1 MSDFLFRGKLAE
13 IDPDVQKLISF
24 ESERQIRKLI
34 LIPSESTAPL
44 AVREALSSSFQN
56 IYAEGYPDDE
66 TRWMTEEEILN
77 YENRLA
83 NYRRY
88 ADPRYYKGVE
98 YADVIES
105 LTRRRCA
112 EAFANEKVPASSL
125 YANVQALSGAPA
137 NNAVYSALLN
147 PGDTILGM
155 NLLHGGH
162 LSHGSSVNRSGK
174 LYKVVHY
181 NVDPQT
187 EKIDYE
193 AVAALA
199 LEHKPKIIIAGYSSY
214 PWVPDYAE
222 FRRIADSV
230 GAYLLADIS
239 HIAGLTAA
247 GVIPSPVGY
256 AHVITFTTH
265 KTLCGPRGACILTSD
280 LSLARKID
288 KAVFPGEQGGPHM
301 HTIAAMALTFKLAQS
316 PEFKNLQAQILKNCA
331 ALTARLQERGI
342 RIPFNGTNTHMANLD
357 CKSIVGP
364 DGTTLSGDMAARI
377 LDIAGLVCN
386 RNTIPGDKTANNSS
400 GVRFGTPWTTQRGLK
415 EADMVQIADIMA
427 DILKA
432 TIPYT
437 VESRQG
443 LQTRAKVDFDVLENA
458 KIRVREIA
466 ARAGADMT
474 VGTSG
479 YPHFFYL
486 DDPAPAKE
494 GWSALDLI
502 GEKVLTFAHYVF
514 TSDLDSIKSGQSIPC
529 QFIANKKPIEGVLTF
544 VAANHLLLSIPSAD
558 APLAAA
564 WLRGLSDGYIA
575 FDEDAARRFAGRI
588 VVKYSDKQPVK
599 SAAGEAI
606 WPSKP
611 YAPGLIV
618 KPQPALPEFVWIEP
632 EEAPIKKTA
641 LNETHRKMGAKMVPF
656 AGWDMPVWYS
666 GVMEEHLA
674 TRQATGLFDVSHMGV
689 YQAEGPDAPLFLDCV
704 CGNDIS
710 ALAVGESCY
719 THFLDP
725 YANVIDDTLV
735 YRRAEDKYLVVVN
748 ASNDDKDWAWLNA
761 VREGKVAIDSKRPWV
776 KVIGRNVTLRNLR
789 DPKEG
794 KDMRVDIA
802 LQGPKSRDILLM
814 LGTDKP
820 TEKKI
825 KALKRTELCEAVVGG
840 FDLVVS
846 RTGYTG
852 EKMAFEL
859 FVHPDK
865 SVDLWN
871 KLLEAGQLMGIK
883 PCGLGARDSLRT
895 EAGLPL
901 YGHEMGGERNL
912 SVSEGGFGSYVK
924 LYKPWFIG
932 RDEFALK
939 EKSRKGV
946 VARFRFLEKG
956 IRMAHNGDPV
966 VDKKGRVIGLVTS
979 CAVDAEG
986 FFTGQAF
993 VELKSA
999 VEGTPIF
1006 VYQGAH
1012 SLGSQNIAEIKP
1024 GDKIPLPSSAIIV
1037 SRFPKLTAS

>member
-1 MSDFLFRGKLAE
+1 MSDFLFRGKLTD
-13 IDPDVQKLISF
+13 IDPDVDQLIRY
-24 ESERQIRKLI
+24 ESERQVRKLI

-66 TRWMTEEEILN
+66 TRWMKEEEILD
-77 YENRLA
+77 YESRL
-83 NYRRY
+83 NHYRRY

-112 EAFANEKVPASSL
+112 ELFANERVSADNL
-125 YANVQALSGAPA
+125 YANIQPLSGAPA
-137 NNAVYSALLN
+137 NNAVYTALIS

-187 EKIDYE
+187 EKIDYG

-199 LEHKPKIIIAGYSSY
+199 AEHKPKIIIAGYSSY

-239 HIAGLTAA
+239 HIAGITAA

-280 LSLARKID
+280 LPLARKID
-288 KAVFPGEQGGPHM
+288 RAVFPGEQGGPHIHVM
-301 HTIAAMALTFKLAQS
+301 AALALTFKLAGTRDFKDLQS
-316 PEFKNLQAQILKNCA
+316 QIVKNCA
-331 ALTARLQERGI
+331 ALTKRLQERNI
-342 RIPFNGTNTHMANLD
+342 RIPFGGTDTHLGNLD
-357 CKSIVGP
+357 CKTIIGP

-377 LDIAGLVCN
+377 FDIAGLVCN

-400 GVRFGTPWTTQRGLK
+400 GVRYGTPWTTQRGLK
-415 EADMVQIADIMA
+415 EAEMIKIADIMA
-427 DILKA
+427 DLLQA
-432 TIPYT
+432 TVPYS
-437 VESRQG
+437 VETRQG
-443 LQTRAKVDFDVLENA
+443 LQSRAKIDFTVLENA
-458 KIRVREIA
+458 KIRVRELANA
-466 ARAGADMT
+466 AGTDMD
-474 VGTSG
+474 VEKSG
-479 YPHFFYL
+479 YPHFYYL
-486 DDPAPAKE
+486 DDPAPSKDD
-494 GWSALDLI
+494 WSALDLI
-502 GEKVLTFAHYVF
+502 GDKILNFAHYVF
-514 TSDLDSIKSGQSIPC
+514 TCDIDSLQDGKSSQC
-529 QFIANKKPIEGVLTF
+529 QFLANGETIKGILTRVTASHF
-544 VAANHLLLSIPSAD
+544 LLSLPVES

-564 WLRGLSDGYIA
+564 WLRDLSDGYIS
-575 FDEDAARRFAGRI
+575 FDPDVTRRFAGPVTVR
-588 VVKYSDKQPVK
+588 YSSLAPVI
-599 SAAGEAI
+599 SAPGEAV
-606 WPSKP
+606 WVNKP
-611 YAPGLIV
+611 YAPGLETT
-618 KPQPALPEFVWIEP
+618 PQSALPEFVWKEP
-632 EEAPIKKTA
+632 GEGPVKKTA

-666 GVMEEHLA
+666 GVIEEHLA
-674 TRQATGLFDVSHMGV
+674 TRQAAGLFDVSHMGV

-704 CGNDIS
+704 CANDIS
-710 ALAVGESCY
+710 ALEVGESCY

-725 YANVIDDTLV
+725 KSNVIDDTLV
-735 YRRAEDKYLVVVN
+735 YHRSADKYLVVVN

-761 VREGKVAIDSKRPWV
+761 VREGKVSVDTARPWV
-776 KVIGRNVTLRNLR
+776 KVIGRNVILRNLR
-789 DPKEG
+789 DQKEG

-814 LGTDKP
+814 LGTDKA
-820 TEKKI
+820 TETRI
-825 KALKRTELCEAVVGG
+825 KSLKRTQLCEATLGG
-840 FDLVVS
+840 LDLVVS

-859 FVHPDK
+859 FVHPEK
-865 SVDLWN
+865 SEELWN

-901 YGHEMGGERNL
+901 YGHEMGGERNF
-912 SVSEGGFGSYVK
+912 SVGEAGFGSYVK
-924 LYKPWFIG
+924 IYKPWFIG
-932 RDEFALK
+932 RDEYANK
-939 EKSRKGV
+939 EKDRTGV
-946 VARFRFLEKG
+946 VVRFRFLEKG
-956 IRMAHNGDPV
+956 IRVAHNGDPV
-966 VDKKGRVIGLVTS
+966 VDKKGRVIGEITS
-979 CAVDAEG
+979 CAVDSEG
-986 FFTGQAF
+986 YYTGQAF
-993 VELKSA
+993 IELKSA
-999 VEGTPIF
+999 IENTPIF
-1006 VYQGAH
+1006 IYQSAH
-1012 SLGSQNIAEIKP
+1012 NLPTQDIGSIKT
-1024 GDKIPLPSSAIIV
+1024 GDKVALPSQAIVV
-1037 SRFPKLTAS
+1037 SRFPKLTA